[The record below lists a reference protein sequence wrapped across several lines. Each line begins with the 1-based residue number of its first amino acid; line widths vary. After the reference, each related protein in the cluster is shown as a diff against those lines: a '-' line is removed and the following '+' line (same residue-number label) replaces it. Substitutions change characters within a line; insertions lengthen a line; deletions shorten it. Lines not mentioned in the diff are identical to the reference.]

1 MFGDHPCSSSR
12 VRRLPGGLA
21 RPRMVGRARLGRPPL
36 SGDRRAA
43 PGADVVVRV

>member
-21 RPRMVGRARLGRPPL
+21 RPRMVGRARLGRPLP
-36 SGDRRAA
+36 GDRRAA
-43 PGADVVVRV
+43 RGADVVVRV